1 MARTSLTQL
10 IDLGLGGANGVLR
23 QQRLRAAETILE
35 RVWSYP
41 QQREAIET
49 IARAKLATLQANRGG
64 GKTEGVATWL
74 LARCISRDGYVV
86 RIGCQ
91 TLEGPTDTI
100 LDRESNGGY
109 STLGWIARLGL
120 AQHCQ
125 VSRAGASSV
134 KRIRFSWGSSIHVHD
149 FETLRALERKRGVV
163 AHFWWFDEAQSLA
176 MLATVFTRLVV
187 PRLGDHD
194 GQVLLS
200 GTPGRD
206 LGTLFHRYCTQATDG
221 WERVAY
227 YSYDNVMHGDSDEER
242 WARVLDTTVV
252 PARKKYG
259 LSRADIARMRSL
271 TRDERVAIARGT
283 ESEEMAPWV
292 GALDPDLL
300 REVLGRWVVGL
311 EEYLFAWHKAPAD
324 FYYCAVGPYWERASD
339 GEPACMWETDAPVA
353 KTIAERV
360 ALLPDAGP
368 EWGRRPADW
377 FAVIGLD
384 IGSVAPSAIGAIA
397 YANDVPAA
405 YCLYSE
411 TRTGMAD
418 GELLDWITWLI
429 RELQTAGVS
438 VTVVVADINGM
449 RQGTGKEWDRS
460 LRQRLPAAI
469 PIVEA
474 YKVDEDSQMLA
485 INLDIAEGR
494 LRLVCGDAL
503 DICGRHLRWE
513 IYDPA
518 SPKPARPDLGREV
531 TLPDD
536 TTCYPSNHATDM
548 LRYAAMRV
556 PLLMREVQHRPRE
569 LSDIEAALELHRK
582 ERRDTLRH
590 VQRHGNQSPVVGGGE
605 E

>member
-1 MARTSLTQL
+1 MPRTSLTQL
-10 IDLGLGGANGVLR
+10 VDRGLGGDHGALR
-23 QQRLRAAETILE
+23 QQRDRAARTILE

-41 QQREAIET
+41 HQREAIET
-49 IARAKLATLQANRGG
+49 IAGAKFATLQANRGG
-64 GKTEGVATWL
+64 GKTEGPASWL
-74 LARCISRDGYVV
+74 LARCIARDGYVV

-91 TLEGPTDTI
+91 TLENPTDTI
-100 LDRESNGGY
+100 LDRESNGEY
-109 STLGWIARLGL
+109 STLGWISRLGL
-120 AQHCQ
+120 AKDCQ

-194 GQVLLS
+194 GQVLFS

-206 LGTLFHRYCTQATDG
+206 LGTMFHRYCAEETEG
-221 WERVAY
+221 WKRVAY
-227 YSYDNVMHGDSDEER
+227 YSYDNVMHGADDATR

-259 LSRADIARMRSL
+259 LRAADIGRMRKL
-271 TRDERVAIARGT
+271 TRDERAAIARGT
-283 ESEEMAPWV
+283 ESEELAEWV
-292 GALDPDLL
+292 QGLDPDLL
-300 REVLGRWVVGL
+300 REVFGRWVVGI
-311 EEYLFAWHKAPAD
+311 EEYLFAWHKAPED
-324 FYYCAVGPYWERASD
+324 FYYCAVGPFWRDARE
-339 GEPACMWETDAPVA
+339 GEPACMWETDAPIA
-353 KTIAERV
+353 TTIAERV

-368 EWGRRPADW
+368 EWSRRSANW

-397 YANDVPAA
+397 YANDVPTA

-411 TRTGMAD
+411 TRKGMAD
-418 GELLDWITWLI
+418 GELLDWIMWLI
-429 RELQTAGVS
+429 RELQGAGVS

-449 RQGTGKEWDRS
+449 RQGTGMEWDRS

-469 PIVEA
+469 PIMEA
-474 YKVDEDSQMLA
+474 YKVDENSQMMA
-485 INLDIAEGR
+485 INLDIVEGR
-494 LRLVCGDAL
+494 LKLVCGDAL

-513 IYDPA
+513 PHDPA

-556 PLLMREVQHRPRE
+556 PLLMQAAEHRPRE
-569 LSDIEAALELHRK
+569 LSHVEAAVDLHRR
-582 ERRDTLRH
+582 ERR
-590 VQRHGNQSPVVGGGE
+590 
-605 E
+605 